1 MSNSFWSAYRS
12 CATSTS
18 SPTLLRA
25 TSTAPR
31 STICAENV
39 ARGIGFASLLTNSTN
54 RMAAESG
61 IEVRAWCH
69 GSASRY
75 YPFNV
80 SMSLEGTG
88 IAIITRSWTRTQN
101 HYLGFYPSRE
111 GYGSRNSRSGRM
123 DQFRSF
129 SNYLRS
135 SGQFGFL
142 VAELERPDG
151 KAHFVPWPIVE
162 ECIEIDGKVPLEC
175 IERWPFF
182 SKGSDGYY
190 AIDFEIIRAVLT
202 TT

>member
-1 MSNSFWSAYRS
+1 
-12 CATSTS
+12 
-18 SPTLLRA
+18 
-25 TSTAPR
+25 
-31 STICAENV
+31 
-39 ARGIGFASLLTNSTN
+39 
-54 RMAAESG
+54 
-61 IEVRAWCH
+61 
-69 GSASRY
+69 
-75 YPFNV
+75 
-80 SMSLEGTG
+80 
-88 IAIITRSWTRTQN
+88 
-101 HYLGFYPSRE
+101 
-111 GYGSRNSRSGRM
+111 M

-142 VAELERPDG
+142 VAELERPDR